1 MNRYITH
8 DASGNIVSC
17 GISDGLIDQRI
28 SSDHTQLWM
37 DFPADIE
44 NYKISNGKLIRISDA
59 EIDDR
64 EATQAWSLFRSLRDT
79 RLAACD
85 WTQVPDAPVD
95 QAAWAAYRQAL
106 RDLPS
111 NTTDPRNPTWP
122 TPPA

>member
-1 MNRYITH
+1 MKNALYEKITGRIISIVQSTDRPSEFDEALGYADFSE
-8 DASGNIVSC
+8 DADQSGCIVV
-17 GISDGLIDQRI
+17 DGVVVQKDPANLEQEQIDRAWI
-28 SSDHTQLWM
+28 MLRRKR
-37 DFPADIE
+37 DI
-44 NYKISNGKLIRISDA
+44 I
-59 EIDDR
+59 
-64 EATQAWSLFRSLRDT
+64 
-79 RLAACD
+79 LARCD